1 MRVET
6 KKHWHPERRTVSMIV
21 MKFGGTSVESSDAIA
36 RLVRTV
42 SSQLA
47 QQPVVVVSA
56 LGKTT
61 NRLLEFAEH
70 ARRGELY
77 LGSKCLNELQDYHF
91 DVAGQV
97 AKSEALHLLEASLQR
112 SFRDLRVILSEVV
125 NEGRKVSLALL
136 DEIASFGER
145 MSSEIVAA
153 ALEIGGV
160 PSLHLDARQLILTD
174 DRHTHASPLYW
185 ESYAKLRHAISY
197 LSDGRVVV
205 LGGFIGSTKDGL
217 TTTLGRGG
225 SDLTASIVGAGI
237 SADEIQIWTDVDGM
251 LTCDPRVFRGGHCLR
266 SLSYQE
272 AAALA
277 SAGAKV
283 LHPDTVMP
291 AVRQRIPLV
300 IRNSRRPAVEG
311 TRIIPAVPRCS
322 NRVKAIA
329 CKPDLTV
336 LEIRPRDER
345 DPAELAAALGE
356 MCGRYGMPAEFLCHN
371 EGTIFLAF
379 KSSTRYQNLP
389 IDVAGCVEVRLHV
402 QSSILTLVGDGID
415 GTPEIAARS
424 LAALK
429 QIRATILSSSGS
441 KLAVSLMVPA
451 TDLRR
456 SVEMLHQEFFQQI
469 DPVMF
474 AECQDVE
481 GEGPQPLSDLIEPGD
496 SPVRTTRRFHPL
508 RVVCQN

>member
-1 MRVET
+1 
-6 KKHWHPERRTVSMIV
+6 MIV
-21 MKFGGTSVESSDAIA
+21 MKFGGSSVESSDAIA

-42 SSQLA
+42 DSQLA
-47 QQPVVVVSA
+47 RRPVVVVSA

-77 LGSKCLNELQDYHF
+77 LGSKCLDGLQDYHF

-97 AKSEALHLLEASLQR
+97 ANGEALYQLETSLRR

-125 NEGRKVSLALL
+125 DEGREVSVALL

-160 PSLHLDARQLILTD
+160 PSRHLDARQLILTD
-174 DRHTHASPLYW
+174 HRHTHASPLYW
-185 ESYAKLRHAISY
+185 ESYARLRRSVSY
-197 LSDGRVVV
+197 PSDGRVPV

-251 LTCDPRVFRGGHCLR
+251 LTCDPRVFRGGHRLR

-277 SAGAKV
+277 GAGAKV
-283 LHPDTVMP
+283 LHPDTVTP

-300 IRNSRRPAVEG
+300 IRNSRRPAAEG
-311 TRIIPAVPRCS
+311 TRIIPSVPMCS
-322 NRVKAIA
+322 NPVKAIA
-329 CKPDLTV
+329 CKSDLIV
-336 LEIRPRDER
+336 LEIRSKDER
-345 DPAELAAALGE
+345 DQAELAASLGE
-356 MCGRYGMPAEFLCHN
+356 MCGRYGIPAEFLCHN

-379 KSSTRYQNLP
+379 KSSTRYQSLP
-389 IDVAGCVEVRLHV
+389 IEVAGCVEVRLHA
-402 QSSILTLVGDGID
+402 QSAILTLVGEGID
-415 GTPEIAARS
+415 GTPEIATRS

-429 QIRATILSSSGS
+429 QIPATILSGSGS
-441 KLAVSLMVPA
+441 KLAVSLMLP
-451 TDLRR
+451 TTELRR
-456 SVEMLHQEFFQQI
+456 SVEMLHHEFFQQI
-469 DPVMF
+469 DPVVF
-474 AECQDVE
+474 AECQEVEVE
-481 GEGPQPLSDLIEPGD
+481 GLQPLPALTDSDETA
-496 SPVRTTRRFHPL
+496 VRTTRRFRPL

>member
-1 MRVET
+1 
-6 KKHWHPERRTVSMIV
+6 MIV

-42 SSQLA
+42 NSQLA
-47 QQPVVVVSA
+47 RRPVVVVSA

-61 NRLLEFAEH
+61 NKLLEFAEH

-77 LGSKCLNELQDYHF
+77 LGSKCLNELQDYHSE
-91 DVAGQV
+91 VAGQV
-97 AKSEALHLLEASLQR
+97 ANGEAVANGEVLRQLEASLQR

-125 NEGRKVSLALL
+125 DEGREVTLALL

-160 PSLHLDARQLILTD
+160 PSVHLDARRLILTD

-185 ESYAKLRHAISY
+185 ESYAKLRRAISY
-197 LSDGRVVV
+197 LRDGRVVV
-205 LGGFIGSTKDGL
+205 MGGFIGSTKEGL

-237 SADEIQIWTDVDGM
+237 SAEEIQIWTDVDGM
-251 LTCDPRVFRGGHCLR
+251 LTCDPRVFQGGYRLR

-277 SAGAKV
+277 GSGAKV
-283 LHPDTVMP
+283 LHPDTVTP

-300 IRNSRRPAVEG
+300 IRNSRRPEVEG
-311 TRIIPAVPRCS
+311 TRIIPTVPPCS
-322 NRVKAIA
+322 NPVKAIA

-356 MCGRYGMPAEFLCHN
+356 MCGRYGMPAEFLCQN
-371 EGTIFLAF
+371 KGTIFLAF

-389 IDVAGCVEVRLHV
+389 IEVAGCVEVRLHT
-402 QSSILTLVGDGID
+402 QSSILTLVGEGID
-415 GTPEIAARS
+415 GTPEVAARS

-429 QIRATILSSSGS
+429 PILATILSGSGS
-441 KLAVSLMVPA
+441 KLAVSLMVPTA
-451 TDLRR
+451 ELRR
-456 SVEMLHQEFFQQI
+456 SLEMLHREFFQQI
-469 DPVMF
+469 DPVVF

-481 GEGPQPLSDLIEPGD
+481 VGNLQPLSTLTESDD
-496 SPVRTTRRFHPL
+496 SAVRTTRRFHPH

>member
-1 MRVET
+1 
-6 KKHWHPERRTVSMIV
+6 MIV

-36 RLVRTV
+36 RLVQTV
-42 SSQLA
+42 NSQLA
-47 QQPVVVVSA
+47 RRPVVVVSA

-91 DVAGQV
+91 EVAGQI
-97 AKSEALHLLEASLQR
+97 ANGEAAANSEVLQQLEASLQR

-125 NEGRKVSLALL
+125 DEGREVTLGLL

-160 PSLHLDARQLILTD
+160 PSVHLDARQLILTD
-174 DRHTHASPLYW
+174 NRHTHASPLYW
-185 ESYAKLRHAISY
+185 ESYAKLRRAISY
-197 LSDGRVVV
+197 LRDGRVVV
-205 LGGFIGSTKDGL
+205 MGGFIGSTKDGL

-237 SADEIQIWTDVDGM
+237 SAEEIQIWTDVDGM
-251 LTCDPRVFRGGHCLR
+251 LTCDPRVFQGGYRLR

-277 SAGAKV
+277 GSGAKV
-283 LHPDTVMP
+283 LHPDTVTP
-291 AVRQRIPLV
+291 ALRQRIPLV
-300 IRNSRRPAVEG
+300 IRNSRRPAAEG
-311 TRIIPAVPRCS
+311 TRIIPSVPQCS
-322 NRVKAIA
+322 NPVKAIA
-329 CKPDLTV
+329 CKPDLTI

-356 MCGRYGMPAEFLCHN
+356 MCGRYGMPAEFLCQN

-389 IDVAGCVEVRLHV
+389 IEVAGCVEVRLHT
-402 QSSILTLVGDGID
+402 QSSILTLVGEGID
-415 GTPEIAARS
+415 GTPEVSARS

-429 QIRATILSSSGS
+429 PIPATTLSGSGS
-441 KLAVSLMVPA
+441 KLAVSLMVP
-451 TDLRR
+451 TTELRR
-456 SVEMLHQEFFQQI
+456 SVEMLHREFFQQI
-469 DPVMF
+469 DPLVF
-474 AECQDVE
+474 AECQEAEVE
-481 GEGPQPLSDLIEPGD
+481 NLQLSSTLTVSDD
-496 SPVRTTRRFHPL
+496 SAVRTTRRFQPHSI
-508 RVVCQN
+508 VCQN

>member
-1 MRVET
+1 
-6 KKHWHPERRTVSMIV
+6 MIV

-42 SSQLA
+42 DSQLA
-47 QQPVVVVSA
+47 RRPVVVVSA

-70 ARRGELY
+70 AKRGELY
-77 LGSKCLNELQDYHF
+77 LGSKCLTELQDYHF

-97 AKSEALHLLEASLQR
+97 ADGEALHQLEASLQR

-125 NEGRKVSLALL
+125 DEGREVTPALL

-145 MSSEIVAA
+145 MSSEVVAA
-153 ALEIGGV
+153 ALETGGV
-160 PSLHLDARQLILTD
+160 PSVHVDARQLILTD

-185 ESYAKLRHAISY
+185 ESYAKLRRAISY
-197 LSDGRVVV
+197 LSEGRVVV

-251 LTCDPRVFRGGHCLR
+251 LTCDPRVFRGGHRLR

-283 LHPDTVMP
+283 LHPDTVTP
-291 AVRQRIPLV
+291 AVRQRIPVV

-311 TRIIPAVPRCS
+311 TRIIPAVPPCS
-322 NRVKAIA
+322 NPVKAIA

-336 LEIRPRDER
+336 LEIRPKDER
-345 DPAELAAALGE
+345 DPAEFAAALGE
-356 MCGRYGMPAEFLCHN
+356 MCERYGMPAEFLCHN

-379 KSSTRYQNLP
+379 KSSTRYQHLP
-389 IDVAGCVEVRLHV
+389 IEVAGCVEVRLHT
-402 QSSILTLVGDGID
+402 QSAILTLVGEGID
-415 GTPEIAARS
+415 GTPGIAARS

-429 QIRATILSSSGS
+429 QVPATILSGSGS
-441 KLAVSLMVPA
+441 KLAVSLMVP
-451 TDLRR
+451 TTELPR
-456 SVEMLHQEFFQQI
+456 SVEVLHREFFQQI
-469 DPVMF
+469 DPVVF
-474 AECQDVE
+474 AECQDVDVE
-481 GEGPQPLSDLIEPGD
+481 SLQSLSSLTESDH
-496 SPVRTTRRFHPL
+496 SAVRTTRRFRPL

>member
-1 MRVET
+1 
-6 KKHWHPERRTVSMIV
+6 MIV

-42 SSQLA
+42 SAQLA
-47 QQPVVVVSA
+47 RRPVVVVSA

-61 NRLLEFAEH
+61 NKLLEFAEH

-97 AKSEALHLLEASLQR
+97 ANGEAVDNGEALRQLEASLQR

-125 NEGRKVSLALL
+125 DEGREVTPALL

-160 PSLHLDARQLILTD
+160 PSVHVDARQLILTD

-185 ESYAKLRHAISY
+185 ESYAKLRRVIPY
-197 LSDGRVVV
+197 LRDGRVVV
-205 LGGFIGSTKDGL
+205 IGGFIGSTKDGV

-251 LTCDPRVFRGGHCLR
+251 LTCDPRVFQGGYRLR

-277 SAGAKV
+277 GAGAKV
-283 LHPDTVMP
+283 LHPDTVTP

-311 TRIIPAVPRCS
+311 TRIISAVPPCS
-322 NRVKAIA
+322 NPVKAIA

-336 LEIRPRDER
+336 LEIRSKDER

-356 MCGRYGMPAEFLCHN
+356 MCGRYCIPAEFLCHR
-371 EGTIFLAF
+371 EGAIFLAF
-379 KSSTRYQNLP
+379 KSSARYQNLP
-389 IDVAGCVEVRLHV
+389 IEVAGCVEVRLHT
-402 QSSILTLVGDGID
+402 QSSILTLVGEGID

-429 QIRATILSSSGS
+429 QIPATILSGSRS
-441 KLAVSLMVPA
+441 KLAVSLMVP
-451 TDLRR
+451 TTELRR
-456 SVEMLHQEFFQQI
+456 SVEILHHEFFQQV
-469 DPVMF
+469 DPVVF

-481 GEGPQPLSDLIEPGD
+481 VEGLQPLSTSAE
-496 SPVRTTRRFHPL
+496 STAAVRTTRRFHPL
-508 RVVCQN
+508 SIVCQN

>member
-1 MRVET
+1 
-6 KKHWHPERRTVSMIV
+6 MIV

-42 SSQLA
+42 NSQLA
-47 QQPVVVVSA
+47 RRPVVVVSA

-70 ARRGELY
+70 ARRGERY

-91 DVAGQV
+91 DVAGQL
-97 AKSEALHLLEASLQR
+97 ANGETLHQLEASLQR
-112 SFRDLRVILSEVV
+112 SFRDLRAILSDVV
-125 NEGRKVSLALL
+125 DEGRQVTPALL

-174 DRHTHASPLYW
+174 DRHTQASPLYW
-185 ESYAKLRHAISY
+185 ESYAKLRRAISHVG
-197 LSDGRVVV
+197 DGRVVV
-205 LGGFIGSTKDGL
+205 LGGFIGSTKNDV

-251 LTCDPRVFRGGHCLR
+251 LTCDPRVFQGGHRLR

-283 LHPDTVMP
+283 LHPDTVTP
-291 AVRQRIPLV
+291 ALRQRIPLV
-300 IRNSRRPAVEG
+300 IRNSRRPSVEG
-311 TRIIPAVPRCS
+311 TRIIPTVPLCS
-322 NRVKAIA
+322 NPVKAIA

-356 MCGRYGMPAEFLCHN
+356 MCGRYNMPAEFLCHN

-379 KSSTRYQNLP
+379 KSSTRYQSLP
-389 IDVAGCVEVRLHV
+389 IEVAGCVEVRLHTRAA
-402 QSSILTLVGDGID
+402 ILTLVGEGID

-429 QIRATILSSSGS
+429 QTLATILSGSGS
-441 KLAVSLMVPA
+441 KLALSLMVP
-451 TDLRR
+451 TTELRR
-456 SVEMLHQEFFQQI
+456 SVEMLHNEFFQQI
-469 DPVMF
+469 DPVVF
-474 AECQDVE
+474 AEWQDVE
-481 GEGPQPLSDLIEPGD
+481 VESLQPLSTLTESDD
-496 SPVRTTRRFHPL
+496 SAVRSTRRFRPL
-508 RVVCQN
+508 RTVCQN